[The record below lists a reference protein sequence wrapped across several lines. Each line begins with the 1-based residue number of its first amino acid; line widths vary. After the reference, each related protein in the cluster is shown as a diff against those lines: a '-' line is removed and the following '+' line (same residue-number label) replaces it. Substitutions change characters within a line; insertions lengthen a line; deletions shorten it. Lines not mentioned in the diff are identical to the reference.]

1 MYSYK
6 CLQHVTILLYSTVF
20 LDDDKVINKK
30 VKKVLKEGLNPVLCI
45 GETKEEYEAG
55 LNREV
60 CIHFVCSICKYI
72 CYVCILLV
80 LVYMYTYIYVYIFYT
95 VLCRIMYMRIQICAT
110 QLLKG
115 LAGVT
120 AEEMSR
126 VVLACKLSVP
136 DHCI

>member
-30 VKKVLKEGLNPVLCI
+30 VKKVLMEGLNPVLCI

-60 CIHFVCSICKYI
+60 CILLIVYLCACV
-72 CYVCILLV
+72 VCINRYMLCVYAACCRLQCTYTHLSLCLYYTLSLCVCRYV
-80 LVYMYTYIYVYIFYT
+80 LPSF
-95 VLCRIMYMRIQICAT
+95 
-110 QLLKG
+110 
-115 LAGVT
+115 
-120 AEEMSR
+120 
-126 VVLACKLSVP
+126 
-136 DHCI
+136 

>member
-1 MYSYK
+1 MATQNDGKGAHNCDPWPNNVIFLCILTNAYK

-95 VLCRIMYMRIQICAT
+95 VLCRIMYMRI
-110 QLLKG
+110 
-115 LAGVT
+115 
-120 AEEMSR
+120 
-126 VVLACKLSVP
+126 
-136 DHCI
+136 